1 MARMVAVIIGIVL
14 LCVAAL
20 WAADSETAGE
30 VSERPIL
37 VHGVMCE
44 SIEDQTPQNETI
56 IFPVSAG
63 NATCFTSFNPVP
75 KNTLVYHN
83 WYRRDRLSAK
93 VKLRLR
99 SPSWSTFSRHK
110 IRSTDTGPWRVE
122 VVGEDGTL
130 FATIRFSITE

>member
-1 MARMVAVIIGIVL
+1 MARVVALIISIVL

-20 WAADSETAGE
+20 WAADSDTDKEL
-30 VSERPIL
+30 SERPIL

-44 SIEDQTPQNETI
+44 SIEGHTPQNETI

-63 NATCFTSFNPVP
+63 NATCFTYFNPVP

-93 VKLRLR
+93 VKLRLQ
-99 SPSWSTFSRHK
+99 SPNWSTFSRHK
-110 IRSTDTGPWRVE
+110 IRSTDKGPWRVE

-130 FATIRFSITE
+130 FATIRFSITD